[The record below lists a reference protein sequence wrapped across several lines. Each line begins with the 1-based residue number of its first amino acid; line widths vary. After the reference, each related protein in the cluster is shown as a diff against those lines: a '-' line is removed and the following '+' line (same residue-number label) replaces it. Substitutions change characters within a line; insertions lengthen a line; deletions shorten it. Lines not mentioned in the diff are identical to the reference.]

1 MSETLPF
8 ALDRLRDIPEEMG
21 VDIDEIDEEQ
31 RVEMLAVFEDLYQE
45 MRPVFTQLVRAAYD
59 VPRHTVEE
67 WRRDAISDFENDAF
81 SACFEGYEEEAA
93 NSDDLT
99 EADIDASA
107 EAAYMYAIRQR
118 ISRNWVKPPTA
129 TDGIECVISIRQ
141 LPGGEVV
148 SVSIGTCNGDSAV
161 RRSIESA
168 VHRASPLPSPSDPGI
183 FDPDI
188 SLTFRPD
195 D

>member
-1 MSETLPF
+1 
-8 ALDRLRDIPEEMG
+8 
-21 VDIDEIDEEQ
+21 
-31 RVEMLAVFEDLYQE
+31 MLIW
-45 MRPVFTQLVRAAYD
+45 RAAASTK
-59 VPRHTVEE
+59 P
-67 WRRDAISDFENDAF
+67 IFSSENDAF

-129 TDGIECVISIRQ
+129 TDGIECVINIRQ